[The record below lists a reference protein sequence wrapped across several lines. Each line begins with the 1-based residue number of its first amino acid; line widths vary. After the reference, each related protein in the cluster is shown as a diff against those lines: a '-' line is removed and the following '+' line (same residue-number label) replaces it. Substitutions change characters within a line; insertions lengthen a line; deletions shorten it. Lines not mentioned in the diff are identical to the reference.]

1 MYRDILLLQPEKAPP
16 LLIAGNCAD
25 LGATE
30 DAIPVSH
37 NTPIPQIQ
45 KEFRQQPQQKCNPSP
60 ETSNL
65 LQDEKHGRRPGEQ
78 MLARKFS
85 IDDHIH
91 RIERRRADPMPR
103 ENAYRESALQR
114 RKTKHRIPIPPENKP
129 DKPVAKSANAIVK
142 NNRMR
147 HG

>member
-1 MYRDILLLQPEKAPP
+1 MLLACRSAIALSDMDGSLGSEEYTRDILLLQVEKPVP
-16 LLIAGNCAD
+16 ILIARNCAD

-65 LQDEKHGRRPGEQ
+65 LQDEKHGR
-78 MLARKFS
+78 
-85 IDDHIH
+85 
-91 RIERRRADPMPR
+91 
-103 ENAYRESALQR
+103 
-114 RKTKHRIPIPPENKP
+114 
-129 DKPVAKSANAIVK
+129 
-142 NNRMR
+142 
-147 HG
+147 